1 MAAKPESPELQ
12 RANEDIRERILAT
25 AATAFADHGFSG
37 ATLRDIGQTAGINF
51 QSIRHHYGSKDQLW
65 EAVVETLS
73 RRAQEAG
80 LHHEQAIGALPLKDQ
95 LHAQVRALVAYQ
107 VANPDLNR
115 ILMRE
120 AMKNSERYRKV
131 YPRYVA
137 RFLELT
143 SNFLGELQDAGVIK
157 QDIPLQDLVFLF
169 HGALNYRLIAPADSE
184 YCTGKPIDSP
194 EIIEHHADALT
205 KLLLAE

>member
-1 MAAKPESPELQ
+1 MAAKPSPDNL
-12 RANEDIRERILAT
+12 RSSAEDTRERILRG
-25 AATAFADHGFSG
+25 AAKAFSEHGFSG
-37 ATLRDIGQTAGINF
+37 ATLRDIGESAEINF
-51 QSIRHHYGSKDQLW
+51 QSIRHHFGSKEQLW

-73 RRAQEAG
+73 SRAQEAG
-80 LHHEQAIGALPLKDQ
+80 LHHEQAIAALPLREQ
-95 LHAQVRALVAYQ
+95 LRAQIRALVAYQ

-143 SNFLGELQDAGVIK
+143 GDFLGKLQREGVIK
-157 QDIPLQDLVFLF
+157 KEIPLEHLVFLF
-169 HGALNYRLIAPADSE
+169 HGALNYRLIAPTDSE
-184 YCTGKPIDSP
+184 LYTGKKIDSP
-194 EIIEHHADALT
+194 EIINQHADALT
-205 KLLLAE
+205 ELLLAD

>member
-1 MAAKPESPELQ
+1 MAAEPDSPALTQ
-12 RANEDIRERILAT
+12 AGQDIRERILR
-25 AATAFADHGFSG
+25 AAAEAFSEQGFSG
-37 ATLRDIGQTAGINF
+37 ATLRDIGDAAGINF
-51 QSIRHHYGSKDQLW
+51 QSIRHHFGSKEVLW
-65 EAVVETLS
+65 ESVVETLS

-95 LHAQVRALVAYQ
+95 LRAQVRALVAYQ
-107 VANPDLNR
+107 ISNPDLNR

-120 AMKNSERYRKV
+120 AMKNSERYRKA

-143 SNFLGELQDAGVIK
+143 GDFLGRLQQAGIIK
-157 QDIPLQDLVFLF
+157 NDIPLEDLVFLF

-184 YCTGKPIDSP
+184 YYTGKSIDTP
-194 EIIEHHADALT
+194 EVIEHHADALA
-205 KLLLAE
+205 KLLFAD